1 MRHTNAN
8 ETIFCKCNKKGEI
21 QLPQKLYKDIKQSKK
36 QLQEY
41 FGNSVDFYTKDIKLC
56 GVMCCVC
63 IFEGLSSLE
72 RLWIVMLDSLTSKSD
87 FPKECANLHDYLME
101 KTEIPFEK
109 TSVDSLE
116 NAVMRLTSGASV
128 VLIDGSENAVGMAT
142 QNWEFRS
149 VQEPGTE
156 GNLRGSKEGF
166 TEPLRINITLVRRLI
181 RTGDLRIETH
191 QLGNETMTEVALFYN
206 NKLVPK
212 DVLNTLKDKLKN
224 SNLPFAFDTGYL
236 AGFMREGSFSVFQSV
251 GYTERPDTAAAK
263 ICEGKIVVMIN
274 GSPFA
279 MIVPYFFNENFQ
291 SMDDY
296 TEKAYFATFVRLL
309 KYLSFFIAV
318 MLPGIFVCI
327 TDFTPEILPEQ
338 LLYRVMA
345 AEQTTPLPIFLET
358 LFMIFLLEV
367 VREAGLRM
375 PKPIGQS
382 VNLVAALIVGDA
394 AISVGLVSAPVVIVT
409 ALTAICG
416 YVVPSL
422 YEPITSLRILFILA
436 GGLLGPF
443 GILVIFILMI
453 LSTSNM
459 EIMGLAYTAPF
470 APGTKT
476 ALTDGFIRV
485 SWKKLIKTNNSVWKS
500 NTAEDINEDRKP

>member
-1 MRHTNAN
+1 MQNI
-8 ETIFCKCNKKGEI
+8 IFLVKLYYKGEVK
-21 QLPQKLYKDIKQSKK
+21 LPQKLNKDINISKK

-56 GVMCCVC
+56 GVSCCIC

-72 RLWIVMLDSLTSKSD
+72 RLWIVMLDSLSKQKNYPS
-87 FPKECANLHDYLME
+87 ECNNLHDYLME

-149 VQEPGTE
+149 VQEPTTE
-156 GNLRGSKEGF
+156 GNLRGSREGF
-166 TEPLRINITLVRRLI
+166 TEPLRVNITLVRRLI
-181 RTGDLRIETH
+181 RTGDLRIEAY
-191 QLGNETMTEVALFYN
+191 QIGSETMTEVAVFYN
-206 NKLVPK
+206 EKLVPK
-212 DVLNTLKDKLKN
+212 HILSALKQNLKN
-224 SNLPFAFDTGYL
+224 ANLPFVFDTGYL
-236 AGFMREGSFSVFQSV
+236 AGFVRKGSFSVFQSV

-309 KYLSFFIAV
+309 KYLAFFIAV
-318 MLPGIFVCI
+318 MLPGVFVCI
-327 TDFTPEILPEQ
+327 TDFTPELLPEQ

-358 LFMIFLLEV
+358 LFMIFLLEI

-422 YEPITSLRILFILA
+422 YEPITSLRLLFILA

-443 GILVIFILMI
+443 GLLVVFIIMI
-453 LSTSNM
+453 LSTCNM
-459 EIMGLAYTAPF
+459 EIMGFAYTAPF
-470 APGTKT
+470 APASKT
-476 ALTDGFIRV
+476 AVIDGFIRS
-485 SWKKLIKTNNSVWKS
+485 SWKKLVKTENSIWKNN
-500 NTAEDINEDRKP
+500 NEENADEN